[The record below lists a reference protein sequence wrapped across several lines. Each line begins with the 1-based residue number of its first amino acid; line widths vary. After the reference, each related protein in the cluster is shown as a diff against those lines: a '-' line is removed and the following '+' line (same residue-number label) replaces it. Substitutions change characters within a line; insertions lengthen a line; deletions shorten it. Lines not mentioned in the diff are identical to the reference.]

1 MLWGQCTANGTYWD
15 NGSDTTDSRGTP
27 GSRGL
32 LMFQDHADTTQPAFT
47 GSGQLSF
54 SGGLYF
60 HSSTYSDILSLNGG
74 TSSGTYV
81 LGEIVTDQVQLT
93 GSGVIKLA
101 LNPVATTNMAKI
113 AILQ

>member
-1 MLWGQCTANGTYWD
+1 MH
-15 NGSDTTDSRGTP
+15 TTDSRGTP
-27 GSRGL
+27 RIRGL
-32 LMFQDHADTTQPAFT
+32 RVFQDHSDTIQPQFT

-60 HSSTYSDILSLNGG
+60 HSTAGTGYGDVLSLNGG
-74 TSSGTYV
+74 TSSGTYI

-93 GSGVIKLA
+93 GSGKIKLA
-101 LNPVATTNMAKI
+101 LNPAATTNMAKV

>member
-1 MLWGQCTANGTYWD
+1 
-15 NGSDTTDSRGTP
+15 
-27 GSRGL
+27 
-32 LMFQDHADTTQPAFT
+32 
-47 GSGQLSF
+47 
-54 SGGLYF
+54 
-60 HSSTYSDILSLNGG
+60 
-74 TSSGTYV
+74 V